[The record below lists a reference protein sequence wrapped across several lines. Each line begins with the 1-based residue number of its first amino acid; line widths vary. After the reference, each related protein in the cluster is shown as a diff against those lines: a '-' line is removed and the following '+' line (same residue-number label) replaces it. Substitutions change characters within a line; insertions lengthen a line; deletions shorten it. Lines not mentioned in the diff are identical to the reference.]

1 MPNIFEDDLIV
12 EQTPNNHPA
21 PNRHVSPRQKH
32 RRPGQPSFN
41 PQQPEHQKINWT
53 KGLPVKGRIELF
65 SVTAVIFMVMW
76 LCGWQ
81 LLPFNKVN
89 QLLVRQNKF
98 ASTQEVAAASGIRSL
113 DSVKDVMAKRESIE
127 KQIIQKNPIVSG
139 VVFQRKNWKR
149 LDMVVK
155 EHLIVAIVQDGARYY
170 PLLENG
176 ELLGIELN
184 KTQVKSDWQK
194 VPLIDQVSQQGKL
207 VATARALKNIND
219 EVLEKIAVVR
229 MSTDL
234 NKPNGLT
241 LLMKDGMRVK
251 AINATLA
258 EKINN
263 YPRMRELIG
272 NQAGLINLEVGA
284 YFTPEVANA
293 NSIKLDSN
301 LDN

>member
-12 EQTPNNHPA
+12 EQKKVNNIQNH
-21 PNRHVSPRQKH
+21 RQGSPSN
-32 RRPGQPSFN
+32 RRPRPRNLTHLQPV
-41 PQQPEHQKINWT
+41 QRQKINWT
-53 KGLPVKGRIELF
+53 KGLPKGRAELF
-65 SVTAVIFMVMW
+65 SVTAILFMVMW

-89 QLLVRQNKF
+89 HLVVGNTRF
-98 ASTQEVAAASGIRSL
+98 AHANEVVAASGIRSL
-113 DSVKDVMAKRESIE
+113 DSVKEVIANRESIE
-127 KQIIQKNPIVSG
+127 EQIVQANPIVSNI
-139 VVFQRKNWKR
+139 VFQRNSWKQ
-149 LDMVVK
+149 LDMVVN
-155 EHLIVAIVQDGARYY
+155 EHQIVAIVQDGTRYF

-176 ELLGIELN
+176 DLLDVELN
-184 KTQVKSDWQK
+184 ATQVKSDWQK

-207 VATARALKNIND
+207 VATARALKNINA
-219 EVLEKIAVVR
+219 EVLENIAVVR

-241 LLMKDGMRVK
+241 LMMKDGMLVK
-251 AINATLA
+251 AINSTLA
-258 EKINN
+258 EKINK
-263 YPRMRELIG
+263 YPKMRQLVG

-293 NSIKLDSN
+293 NSIKLDNN